1 MGKTYNLAKWL
12 IVVAAYVYL
21 VYKLLTFSQYPDLVE
36 QCRDVTLSRLWWLV
50 GIVALLPVN
59 WLLEAVKWQ
68 RLSANVQSLSLFTS
82 IKAVLAGISTGF
94 FTPNRVGELVGR
106 VMFLS
111 EDNRKS
117 GVTLSLVNS
126 LTQNLIMALCGLP
139 ACLLFFTQTVGT
151 VEANITHYLFFI
163 VGFLILFGLFYFAL
177 PRLSRQFKSNRFA
190 HIILPF
196 TDCLT
201 GYSFRQLAAIML
213 ISLVRYLVFCVQF
226 FFMLRFFGVHLDSW
240 QALISIP
247 TTYLFVTFTP
257 SFAFSEAAVRS
268 SYAVLVIGAFSGQ
281 VVSIALAGLCIWL
294 INFVVPMLVGSV
306 VMVKSKC

>member
-21 VYKLLTFSQYPDLVE
+21 AYKLLTFSQYPDLVE
-36 QCRDVTLSRLWWLV
+36 QCSNVSLSRLWWLV
-50 GIVALLPVN
+50 GIVVLLPLN

-68 RLSANVQSLSLFTS
+68 RLTANVQSLSLFTS

-126 LTQNLIMALCGLP
+126 LTQNLIMALCGAP
-139 ACLLFFTQTVGT
+139 ACLLFFTQTNGT
-151 VEANITHYLFFI
+151 VEANITHYLLFV
-163 VGFLILFGLFYFAL
+163 VGFLVLFGLFYFAL
-177 PRLSRQFKSNRFA
+177 PRLSRHFKSNRFA
-190 HIILPF
+190 QIILPF
-196 TDCLT
+196 TDCLA
-201 GYSFRQLAAIML
+201 GYSFWQLAAIIL

-226 FFMLRFFGVHLDSW
+226 FFMLRFFGVHLAPW
-240 QALISIP
+240 QALIAIP

-294 INFVVPMLVGSV
+294 INFVIPMMVGSV
-306 VMVKSKC
+306 VMVRKK

>member
-12 IVVAAYVYL
+12 IVVAAYLYL
-21 VYKLLTFSQYPDLVE
+21 AYKLLTFGRYPDLVE
-36 QCRDVTLSRLWWLV
+36 QCSNVPLSRFWWLV
-50 GIVALLPVN
+50 GIVALLPLN

-68 RLSANVQSLSLFTS
+68 RLTANVQSLSLFTS

-126 LTQNLIMALCGLP
+126 LTQNLILALCGLP

-151 VEANITHYLFFI
+151 VEANITHYLLF
-163 VGFLILFGLFYFAL
+163 VVAFLFLFGLFYFAL
-177 PRLSRQFKSNRFA
+177 PLLSRQFKSNRFA

-201 GYSFRQLAAIML
+201 GYSFRLLAAIML

-226 FFMLRFFGVHLDSW
+226 FFMLRFFDVQLEPW
-240 QALISIP
+240 QALIAIP

-268 SYAVLVIGAFSGQ
+268 SYAVFVIGVFSRQ
-281 VVSIALAGLCIWL
+281 VVGIALAGLCIWL
-294 INFVVPMLVGSV
+294 INFVIPMLVGSV
-306 VMVKSKC
+306 VMVRKK

>member
-1 MGKTYNLAKWL
+1 MGKTYKLTKWL
-12 IVVAAYVYL
+12 IVVAAYLYL
-21 VYKLLTFSQYPDLVE
+21 IYKLLTFNQYPDLVE
-36 QCRDVTLSRLWWLV
+36 QCSNVTLSRLWWLV
-50 GIVALLPVN
+50 GIAALLPVN

-68 RLSANVQSLSLFTS
+68 RLTANVQSLSLLTS

-106 VMFLS
+106 VMFLN
-111 EDNRKS
+111 EDNRKA

-139 ACLLFFTQTVGT
+139 ACLLFFTQTVGV
-151 VEANITHYLFFI
+151 VETNVTHYLLLI
-163 VGFLILFGLFYFAL
+163 VVFLVLFGLFYFAL
-177 PRLSRQFKSNRFA
+177 PWISGRFKSNRFA
-190 HIILPF
+190 HIIQPF
-196 TDCLT
+196 TNCLT
-201 GYSFRQLAAIML
+201 GYSFLQLTSIML

-226 FFMLRFFGVHLDSW
+226 FFMLQFFGVHLAVW
-240 QALISIP
+240 QAFIAIP

-281 VVSIALAGLCIWL
+281 VLSIALAGLCIWL
-294 INFVVPMLVGSV
+294 INFVIPMLVGSV
-306 VMVKSKC
+306 VMVRKR

>member
-1 MGKTYNLAKWL
+1 
-12 IVVAAYVYL
+12 
-21 VYKLLTFSQYPDLVE
+21 
-36 QCRDVTLSRLWWLV
+36 
-50 GIVALLPVN
+50 
-59 WLLEAVKWQ
+59 
-68 RLSANVQSLSLFTS
+68 
-82 IKAVLAGISTGF
+82 
-94 FTPNRVGELVGR
+94 LVGR

-163 VGFLILFGLFYFAL
+163 VVFLILFGLFYFAL
-177 PRLSRQFKSNRFA
+177 PLLSRQFKSNRFA

-294 INFVVPMLVGSV
+294 INFVVPMLIGSV

>member
-36 QCRDVTLSRLWWLV
+36 QCRNVTLSRLWWLV
-50 GIVALLPVN
+50 GIVALLPLN

-68 RLSANVQSLSLFTS
+68 RLTANVQSLSLFTS

-139 ACLLFFTQTVGT
+139 ACLLFFTQTVGA
-151 VEANITHYLFFI
+151 VEMNTTYYLLFVI
-163 VGFLILFGLFYFAL
+163 AFLVFFGLFYFAL
-177 PRLSRQFKSNRFA
+177 PRLSRKFKSNRFA
-190 HIILPF
+190 QVILPF

-201 GYSFRQLAAIML
+201 GYSFRQLTGIML

-226 FFMLRFFGVHLDSW
+226 FFMLRFFDVHLAPW

-294 INFVVPMLVGSV
+294 INFVIPMLVGSV
-306 VMVKSKC
+306 VMVRKK